1 MKFSLKH
8 KLIIQLMDLLSKTW
22 RIKIQGDFPNKN
34 SIIVFWHGQMLPCWK
49 IFSDKRPVGVVS
61 SSKDGQ
67 VLVKLLEKWN
77 FSFIRGSS
85 SKGGKEVL
93 EQIIET
99 AKSNIVLITPDGPR
113 GPRLKFKAGAVV
125 AAQRAQVPLFFLKV
139 KINSK
144 KIFLKSWDKFE
155 LPLPFSRININI
167 SEPYEIP
174 LEATREDINS
184 VIANLEREML

>member
-1 MKFSLKH
+1 
-8 KLIIQLMDLLSKTW
+8 
-22 RIKIQGDFPNKN
+22 
-34 SIIVFWHGQMLPCWK
+34 MLPCWK